1 MVLLMKWW
9 NKKVFNKSI
18 RSLHR
23 DLGYLFI
30 GLTLI
35 YAISGI
41 LLVLKK
47 DGQNPSYREIVMEKE
62 AKANL
67 KPDELKAF
75 WKDHFSD
82 APKLTRI
89 IPAEDVYNIYVKGG
103 LGKYYPY
110 NGKIEFTIFKKIQ
123 VYKFVNDIH
132 YNSGHRFTFLA
143 VIYAIVLVFFAISGA
158 VMVKGKKGFKKR
170 GVWLMIIGFI
180 IPVLLFFYT

>member
-1 MVLLMKWW
+1 MKLWS
-9 NKKVFNKSI
+9 KKIFNKSI

-47 DGQNPSYREIVMEKE
+47 DEQNPSYREIVLEKV
-62 AKANL
+62 AKTNL
-67 KPDELKAF
+67 TPDELKAF

-110 NGKIEFTIFKKIQ
+110 DGKIELTTYKKIPI
-123 VYKFVNDIH
+123 YKFVNDIH
-132 YNSGHRFTFLA
+132 YNSGKRFSSIA
-143 VIYAIVLVFFAISGA
+143 MIYAIGLIFFAISGA

>member
-1 MVLLMKWW
+1 MKLW
-9 NKKVFNKSI
+9 NKKKINKSV

-47 DGQNPSYREIVMEKE
+47 NEQNPSYREIVVEKF
-62 AKANL
+62 AKPNL
-67 KPDELKAF
+67 TLEEFKTYWNKNY
-75 WKDHFSD
+75 SD
-82 APKLTRI
+82 APKLTRV
-89 IPAEDVYNIYVKGG
+89 IPGDETYNIYVKGG
-103 LGKYYPY
+103 LGEYYPY
-110 NGKIEFTIFKKIQ
+110 NGKVELTTFRKVP

-132 YNSGHRFTFLA
+132 YNSGKRFSSIG

-158 VMVKGKKGFKKR
+158 IMVKGKNGFKRR
-170 GVWLMIIGFI
+170 GLWLMLIGFI
-180 IPVLLFFYT
+180 IPALLFLYA